1 MNEILTH
8 DESTMTFIEQKQR
21 KYFMSRSIWIA
32 TVEMIIFIFMNF
44 ISSEVNAVT
53 KNDLVTRFAEMLK
66 FRATGLENQNSTSDT
81 KITPLFVRSAEANEI
96 DLTMLIVYDKNI
108 SKAVQKITSN
118 KVTPLIF
125 SVSTMPFVETRFDPV
140 LFCFEQERIKWS
152 PKKGENVSDIF
163 PLGEN
168 SVFGGDIDDNQ
179 VQQGVILLPGYFDL
193 NKPIKIT
200 YKQFKKVFEFK

>member
-1 MNEILTH
+1 M
-8 DESTMTFIEQKQR
+8 R
-21 KYFMSRSIWIA
+21 RSIRIA

-44 ISSEVNAVT
+44 LSNEVHSAV
-53 KNDLVTRFAEMLK
+53 KNDLANRFAEMLK
-66 FRATGLENQNSTSDT
+66 FRATRLEDRNANSDT
-81 KITPLFVRSAEANEI
+81 KIKPLFVRSAEANEI

-118 KVTPLIF
+118 HVTPLIF

-140 LFCFEQERIKWS
+140 LFTFEQERFKWS
-152 PKKGENVSDIF
+152 PKEGENASDVF

-168 SVFGGDIDDNQ
+168 SVFGGDIDDNH

-200 YKQFKKVFEFK
+200 YKQFKKVFLFK